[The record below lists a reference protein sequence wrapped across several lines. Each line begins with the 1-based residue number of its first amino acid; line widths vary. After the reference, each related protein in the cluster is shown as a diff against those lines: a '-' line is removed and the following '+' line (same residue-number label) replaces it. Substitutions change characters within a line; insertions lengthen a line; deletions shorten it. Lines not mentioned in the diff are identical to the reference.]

1 MESTSALVLQH
12 GRAGPPGV
20 LGDWLAER
28 GIAATVHRANRDPLP
43 PDPRA
48 FSLVAALGSD
58 LSAAARDPAWVGQ
71 EVAFLGAAVDA
82 GVPVL
87 GLCFGGQ
94 ALALA
99 LGGSVGPTAVPE
111 IGWLDVATEDADAV
125 PAGPWLHFHWEVF
138 SVPPGARVL
147 ASTPAGAAAFAFG
160 PHLATQFHPEVT
172 PEIADEWARLDADR
186 LARLGVNRAELLAE
200 GRRVA
205 PPARASAVR
214 LFDAWLDA
222 AREVG

>member
-28 GIAATVHRANRDPLP
+28 GIEATVHRANRDPMP

-48 FSLVAALGSD
+48 FSIVASLGSD
-58 LSAAARDPAWVGQ
+58 LSASAQDPAWVAQ
-71 EVAFLGAAVDA
+71 EVVFLGAAVDA

-99 LGGSVGPTAVPE
+99 LGGSVGPATVPE
-111 IGWLDVATEDADAV
+111 VGWMDVATEDADAV

-138 SVPPGARVL
+138 RPPPGARVL
-147 ASTPAGAAAFAFG
+147 ASTPAGPAAFVSG
-160 PHLATQFHPEVT
+160 PHLGTQFHPEVT

-186 LARLGVNRAELLAE
+186 IGALGIDRAQLLE
-200 GRRVA
+200 QGRRAA
-205 PPARASAVR
+205 PAARANAFR
-214 LFDAWLDA
+214 LFDRWLDA
-222 AREVG
+222 ASRVG